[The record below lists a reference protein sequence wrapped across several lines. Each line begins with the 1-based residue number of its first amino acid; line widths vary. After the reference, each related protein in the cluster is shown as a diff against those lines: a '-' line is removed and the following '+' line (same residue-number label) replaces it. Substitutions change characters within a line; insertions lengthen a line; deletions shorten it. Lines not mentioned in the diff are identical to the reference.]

1 MKYIKA
7 VTRTVTALAGRGC
20 SCKFTLEDK
29 HGKYQ
34 GYKPHDNWELWYQDH
49 SDSDF
54 EYFLKCI
61 GCGYE
66 LAKKYW
72 KDSDGTFVDYTD
84 GIADSF
90 WKCPTVD
97 SRKFPSKE
105 SAQEDLRDIA
115 VQERLIS
122 EYLEGYQPSEDQSN
136 SDRFDLADECDDEIQ
151 RAEIRAGA

>member
-105 SAQEDLRDIA
+105 SAQADFEYRRDTTEWTKKQWIQFLNRIDSDSPTPEECIYLR
-115 VQERLIS
+115 
-122 EYLEGYQPSEDQSN
+122 N
-136 SDRFDLADECDDEIQ
+136 EIK
-151 RAEIRAGA
+151 RKEL

>member
-1 MKYIKA
+1 MENIMKYIKA

-105 SAQEDLRDIA
+105 SAQADFEYRRDTTEWTRPTTI
-115 VQERLIS
+115 
-122 EYLEGYQPSEDQSN
+122 EDQSN
-136 SDRFDLADECDDEIQ
+136 SDRFDLADEYDDEIQ

>member
-1 MKYIKA
+1 MENIMKYIKA

-105 SAQEDLRDIA
+105 SATEWTRPIT
-115 VQERLIS
+115 I
-122 EYLEGYQPSEDQSN
+122 EDQSN
-136 SDRFDLADECDDEIQ
+136 SDRFDLADEYDDEIQ

>member
-1 MKYIKA
+1 MENIMKYIKA

-105 SAQEDLRDIA
+105 SAQADFEYRRDTTEWTKKQWIQFLNRIDSDSPTPEECIYLR
-115 VQERLIS
+115 
-122 EYLEGYQPSEDQSN
+122 N
-136 SDRFDLADECDDEIQ
+136 EIK
-151 RAEIRAGA
+151 RKEL

>member
-105 SAQEDLRDIA
+105 SAQADFEYRRDTTEWTKKQWIQFLNRIDSDSPTPEECIYLR
-115 VQERLIS
+115 
-122 EYLEGYQPSEDQSN
+122 N
-136 SDRFDLADECDDEIQ
+136 
-151 RAEIRAGA
+151 EIRAGA